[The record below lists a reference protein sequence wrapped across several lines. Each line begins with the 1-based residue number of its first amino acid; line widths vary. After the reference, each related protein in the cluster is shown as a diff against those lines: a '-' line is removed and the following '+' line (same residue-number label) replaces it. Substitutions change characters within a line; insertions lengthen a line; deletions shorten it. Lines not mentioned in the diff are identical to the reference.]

1 MRTTA
6 ELERAIANELHFEQ
20 VYAQA
25 YHERKQ
31 GYALHKR
38 PWYKFAMKAAS
49 RHYFQVLSSRHY
61 LEWFQGQEH
70 KSINDVEPPLPAN
83 WSTLV
88 AAGGLGLEPVV
99 PWRHLV
105 YDFNHSLDRL
115 GCPPLSRK
123 EFYELCKKDYSF
135 QIRWTPYIS
144 LHLVDEL
151 DEDERPVSE

>member
-1 MRTTA
+1 MRTEA
-6 ELERAIANELHFEQ
+6 DLARAIANELHFEQ
-20 VYAQA
+20 VYALL

-31 GYALHKR
+31 GFAVHKR
-38 PWYKFAMKAAS
+38 PWYEAAMQWAS
-49 RHYFQVLSSRHY
+49 RQYFMVLSSRHY

-70 KSINDVEPPLPAN
+70 KSINDLEPPLPAG
-83 WSTLV
+83 WSTLANRAIV
-88 AAGGLGLEPVV
+88 AEPVV
-99 PWRHLV
+99 PWRQLV

-144 LHLVDEL
+144 LHLIDEL
-151 DEDERPVSE
+151 DEDERPGSE